1 MSNRIVI
8 HDLAPLDTTP
18 SEDERRWLEELAQDT
33 TTSDYVIDFGQS
45 ITASTPEPV
54 VQCGPDGIWRA
65 GRYIGEIYRD
75 GRVLEIRPRLGIET
89 IAAWAGAALNV
100 RIVPDAAEHAHSPSF
115 VAELLAAAWRATV
128 TSAARHGPPA
138 LRAPVRHVSPHV
150 RGRLDLPATLALRS
164 ARSPNV
170 VSTSRPKQLDNPI
183 SSTIVLADR
192 VLDRA
197 LHRTGWRGQRIDELL
212 PQLKAAVGSR
222 PALPTQRSLARVRY
236 TPITLPYRGAAELS
250 WRIARHRGLL
260 ANAADHTDSGLL
272 IDVAELW
279 ELFVLH
285 CARRAYG
292 SAHVT
297 HGTRLTNS
305 GALLHAIDNPAR
317 TLGRLYPDVVIGPLR
332 HPWAIVDAK
341 YKRLVDPVGV
351 VREDLYQINAY
362 LGTHASAPLPLGM
375 LAYVDFPGQTAIS
388 RAEGL
393 GPWITTIGHTVR
405 FQRLPVTANHCIAAM
420 QQLVPRPHLR

>member
-1 MSNRIVI
+1 M
-8 HDLAPLDTTP
+8 DTNP

-33 TTSDYVIDFGQS
+33 TTSEYVVDFGQS
-45 ITASTPEPV
+45 VAASTPEPV

-75 GRVLEIRPRLGIET
+75 GRILEIRPRLGIET

-100 RIVPDAAEHAHSPSF
+100 RIVPDSAEHAHSPGF
-115 VAELLAAAWRATV
+115 VAELLTAAWRATV

-150 RGRLDLPATLALRS
+150 RGRLDLPATLTLRS
-164 ARSPNV
+164 TRSPNV
-170 VSTSRPKQLDNPI
+170 VSTSRPKQLDNLVA
-183 SSTIVLADR
+183 STIVLADR

-222 PALPTQRSLARVRY
+222 PALPTQHSLARVRY

-285 CARRAYG
+285 CARRAFG

-305 GALLHAIDNPAR
+305 GALLRAIDNPAR
-317 TLGRLYPDVVIGPLR
+317 KLGRLYPDLVIGPLH

-341 YKRLVDPVGV
+341 YKRLIDPVGV
-351 VREDLYQINAY
+351 IREDLYQINAY
-362 LGTHASAPLPLGM
+362 LGTHTSAPLPLGM
-375 LAYVDFPGQTAIS
+375 LAYVEFPGQATTS
-388 RAEGL
+388 RAERL
-393 GPWITTIGHTVR
+393 GPWTTTIGHPVR
-405 FQRLPVTANHCIAAM
+405 FQRLPVTEDGCVAAL
-420 QQLVPRPHLR
+420 QQLVRRPPHHVQR